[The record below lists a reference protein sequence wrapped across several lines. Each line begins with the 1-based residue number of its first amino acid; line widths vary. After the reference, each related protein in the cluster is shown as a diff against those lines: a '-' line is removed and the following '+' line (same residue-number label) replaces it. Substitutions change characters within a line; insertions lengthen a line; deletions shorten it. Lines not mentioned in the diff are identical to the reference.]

1 LIIKES
7 AKIKSKMTLEDGKQI
22 QNSRSLE
29 SNVGDRVQCNQ
40 CQNYTLVLD
49 VLTSE
54 YVCSTCGCVSNEKI
68 YNNEL
73 TNFEQGEYKDKSRIG
88 MPESLTVSHKGLST
102 LIGLNDTDGRGKM
115 LGPVQKETI
124 QRLRTWNNRS
134 QLNDSISRNLDKA
147 LKYLNNF
154 GDKLY
159 LSPPVMENAAYIYRK
174 AAMRK
179 LAKGRS
185 TVSLVAA
192 SIYAACREISI
203 PKTISDIAYV
213 CNIPSKEIMSHYK
226 LILKELSLKIPVI
239 QGIDYVTLISN
250 RLKLTEKTKRE
261 ALRIFSLVQHSRI
274 SIGKNPRAFA
284 GAIIYIAS
292 QDCNEFLRQV
302 EVCQVADIS
311 TVSLRKRCKE
321 IKTILNNQQ

>member
-1 LIIKES
+1 
-7 AKIKSKMTLEDGKQI
+7 MTLEDGKQI

-40 CQNYTLVLD
+40 CQNHTLVLD

-54 YVCSTCGCVSNEKI
+54 YVCSTCGCVSNEEI

-73 TNFEQGEYKDKSRIG
+73 TNFEKGEYKDKSRIG

-250 RLKLTEKTKRE
+250 RLKLTEKTKRQ

>member
-1 LIIKES
+1 MALKIGKE
-7 AKIKSKMTLEDGKQI
+7 I
-22 QNSRSLE
+22 QDDESVK
-29 SNVGDRVQCNQ
+29 SNVGNGVQCNQ

-49 VLTSE
+49 VLSSE
-54 YVCSTCGCVSNEKI
+54 YVCSSCGCVSSEKI

-73 TNFEQGEYKDKSRIG
+73 SYFEKSEYEDKSRMG

-115 LGPVQKETI
+115 LNPGQKETI

-159 LSPPVMENAAYIYRK
+159 LSPAVMENAAYIYRK
-174 AAMRK
+174 AAIRK

-192 SIYAACREISI
+192 SIYAACREIAI

-213 CNIPSKEIMSHYK
+213 CNLPTKEIMSHYK

-250 RLKLTEKTKRE
+250 RLKLTERTKRE

-321 IKTILNNQQ
+321 IKTILDNQQVNNEIS

>member
-1 LIIKES
+1 
-7 AKIKSKMTLEDGKQI
+7 MTLEDGKQI
-22 QNSRSLE
+22 QNSEPLE
-29 SNVGDRVQCNQ
+29 SSVHDRVQCNQ
-40 CQNYTLVLD
+40 CLNYTLVLD
-49 VLTSE
+49 VLSSE

-73 TNFEQGEYKDKSRIG
+73 TNFEKGEYKDKSRIG

-102 LIGLNDTDGRGKM
+102 LIGLNDTDGRGK
-115 LGPVQKETI
+115 LLDPVQKETI

-321 IKTILNNQQ
+321 IKTILDNQQ

>member
-1 LIIKES
+1 MNVLKLRV
-7 AKIKSKMTLEDGKQI
+7 KMTLEDGEQI

-29 SNVGDRVQCNQ
+29 SGVGDRVQCNQ

-49 VLTSE
+49 VLSSE
-54 YVCSTCGCVSNEKI
+54 YVCSSCGCVSNEKI

-73 TNFEQGEYKDKSRIG
+73 TNFEKGEYKDKSRIG

-115 LGPVQKETI
+115 LDPVQKETI

-147 LKYLNNF
+147 LKFLNNF

-159 LSPPVMENAAYIYRK
+159 LSPAVMENAAYIYRK

-292 QDCNEFLRQV
+292 QDSNEFLRQV

-321 IKTILNNQQ
+321 IKTILDNQQ

>member
-1 LIIKES
+1 MNLLKLGV
-7 AKIKSKMTLEDGKQI
+7 KMTLEDGRQI
-22 QNSRSLE
+22 QDSRSLE

-49 VLTSE
+49 VLSSE

-73 TNFEQGEYKDKSRIG
+73 TNFEKGEYKDKSRIG

-115 LGPVQKETI
+115 LDPIQKETI

-174 AAMRK
+174 AAIRK

-321 IKTILNNQQ
+321 IKTILDNQH

>member
-1 LIIKES
+1 MALENIKHVRNNE
-7 AKIKSKMTLEDGKQI
+7 
-22 QNSRSLE
+22 SLE
-29 SNVGDRVQCNQ
+29 SNPANKLQCTQ
-40 CQNYTLVLD
+40 CQNHTLVLD
-49 VLTSE
+49 VLSSE

-68 YNNEL
+68 YNNDL
-73 TNFEQGEYKDKSRIG
+73 TYFDKGEYKDKSRIG
-88 MPESLTVSHKGLST
+88 MPESLTISHKGLST

-115 LGPVQKETI
+115 LDPVQKETI

-159 LSPPVMENAAYIYRK
+159 LSPAVMENAAYIYRK

-203 PKTISDIAYV
+203 PKTISDIANV

-261 ALRIFSLVQHSRI
+261 AIRIFSLVQYSRI

-321 IKTILNNQQ
+321 IKAILDGQQ

>member
-1 LIIKES
+1 
-7 AKIKSKMTLEDGKQI
+7 MTLEDGRQI
-22 QNSRSLE
+22 QDIRSLE

-49 VLTSE
+49 VLSSE

-73 TNFEQGEYKDKSRIG
+73 TNFEKGEYKDKSRIG

-115 LGPVQKETI
+115 LDPIQKETI

-174 AAMRK
+174 AAIRK

-321 IKTILNNQQ
+321 IKTILDNQQ

>member
-1 LIIKES
+1 MSLENIKHVRNN
-7 AKIKSKMTLEDGKQI
+7 G
-22 QNSRSLE
+22 SLE
-29 SNVGDRVQCNQ
+29 SNPANKVQCTQ

-49 VLTSE
+49 VLSSE

-68 YNNEL
+68 YNNDL
-73 TNFEQGEYKDKSRIG
+73 PYFEKGEYKDKSRTG

-115 LGPVQKETI
+115 LDPVQKETI

-159 LSPPVMENAAYIYRK
+159 LSPAVMENAAYIYRK
-174 AAMRK
+174 AAIRK

-203 PKTISDIAYV
+203 PKTISDIANV

-261 ALRIFSLVQHSRI
+261 AIRIFSLVQHSRI

-321 IKTILNNQQ
+321 IKTILDSQQ

>member
-1 LIIKES
+1 MS
-7 AKIKSKMTLEDGKQI
+7 LENSKQI
-22 QNSRSLE
+22 RNNDSSHSSAINRI
-29 SNVGDRVQCNQ
+29 QCNQ

-49 VLTSE
+49 VLSSE

-68 YNNEL
+68 YNSDLPYLEK
-73 TNFEQGEYKDKSRIG
+73 GEFKDKSRIG
-88 MPESLTVSHKGLST
+88 MPESLTVNHKGLST
-102 LIGLNDTDGRGKM
+102 LIGLNDMDGRGKM
-115 LGPVQKETI
+115 LDPIQKETI

-159 LSPPVMENAAYIYRK
+159 LSPAVMENAAYIYRK
-174 AAMRK
+174 AAIRK

-203 PKTISDIAYV
+203 PKTISDIANV

-261 ALRIFSLVQHSRI
+261 ALRIYSLVQHSRI

-292 QDCNEFLRQV
+292 QDSNEFLRQV
-302 EVCQVADIS
+302 EVCQIADIS

-321 IKTILNNQQ
+321 IKNILDSQ

>member
-1 LIIKES
+1 
-7 AKIKSKMTLEDGKQI
+7 M
-22 QNSRSLE
+22 SLE
-29 SNVGDRVQCNQ
+29 NIKHVRNNGSLGSNPANKVQCTQ

-49 VLTSE
+49 VLSSE

-68 YNNEL
+68 YNNDL
-73 TNFEQGEYKDKSRIG
+73 PYFEKGEYKDKSRTG

-115 LGPVQKETI
+115 LDPVQKETI

-159 LSPPVMENAAYIYRK
+159 LSPAVMENAAYIYRK

-203 PKTISDIAYV
+203 PKTISDIANI

-261 ALRIFSLVQHSRI
+261 AIRIFSLVQHSRI

-321 IKTILNNQQ
+321 IKTILDSQQ

>member
-1 LIIKES
+1 MSLENIKHVRNN
-7 AKIKSKMTLEDGKQI
+7 G
-22 QNSRSLE
+22 SLE
-29 SNVGDRVQCNQ
+29 SNPANKVQCTQ

-49 VLTSE
+49 VLSSE

-68 YNNEL
+68 YNNDL
-73 TNFEQGEYKDKSRIG
+73 PNFEKGEYKDKSRTG
-88 MPESLTVSHKGLST
+88 MPESLTISHKGLST

-115 LGPVQKETI
+115 LDPVQKETI

-159 LSPPVMENAAYIYRK
+159 LSPAVMENAAYIYRK

-203 PKTISDIAYV
+203 PKTISDIANV

-261 ALRIFSLVQHSRI
+261 AIRIFSLVQHSRI

-321 IKTILNNQQ
+321 IKTILDSQQ

>member
-1 LIIKES
+1 
-7 AKIKSKMTLEDGKQI
+7 MTFNEGKQI
-22 QNSRSLE
+22 QNKGSLE
-29 SNVGDRVQCNQ
+29 QNAGNRVQCKQ
-40 CQNYTLVLD
+40 CQNTTLVLD
-49 VLTSE
+49 VLSSE
-54 YVCSTCGCVSNEKI
+54 YVCSSCGCVSNEKI

-73 TNFEQGEYKDKSRIG
+73 AYFEKGEYNDKSRLG

-102 LIGLNDTDGRGKM
+102 LIGLNDTDVRGKV
-115 LGPVQKETI
+115 LDPVQKETI

-134 QLNDSISRNLDKA
+134 QLSDSISRNLDKA

-159 LSPPVMENAAYIYRK
+159 LSPAVMENAAYIYRK
-174 AAMRK
+174 AAIRK

-185 TVSLVAA
+185 TISLVAA

-226 LILKELSLKIPVI
+226 LILKELSLNIPII

-321 IKTILNNQQ
+321 IKTILDNQL

>member
-1 LIIKES
+1 
-7 AKIKSKMTLEDGKQI
+7 MTLEDGKQI
-22 QNSRSLE
+22 QDSRSWE

>member
-73 TNFEQGEYKDKSRIG
+73 TNFEKGEYKDKSRIG

-115 LGPVQKETI
+115 LGAVQKETI

-250 RLKLTEKTKRE
+250 RLKLTEKTKRQ

>member
-1 LIIKES
+1 MALENIKHVRNNE
-7 AKIKSKMTLEDGKQI
+7 
-22 QNSRSLE
+22 SLE
-29 SNVGDRVQCNQ
+29 SNPANKVQCTQ

-49 VLTSE
+49 VLSSE

-68 YNNEL
+68 YNNDL
-73 TNFEQGEYKDKSRIG
+73 PCFEKGEYKDKSRIG
-88 MPESLTVSHKGLST
+88 MPESLTISHKGLST

-115 LGPVQKETI
+115 LDPVQKETI

-159 LSPPVMENAAYIYRK
+159 LNPAVMENAAYIYRK

-203 PKTISDIAYV
+203 PKTISDIANV

-261 ALRIFSLVQHSRI
+261 AIRIFSLVQHSRI

-321 IKTILNNQQ
+321 IKTILDSQQ

>member
-1 LIIKES
+1 
-7 AKIKSKMTLEDGKQI
+7 MTLEDGKQI

-73 TNFEQGEYKDKSRIG
+73 TNFEKGEYKDKSRIG
-88 MPESLTVSHKGLST
+88 MPESLTVNHKGLST

-115 LGPVQKETI
+115 LDPVQKETI

-302 EVCQVADIS
+302 EVCQIADIS

-321 IKTILNNQQ
+321 IKTILDNQQ

>member
-1 LIIKES
+1 MNVLKLRV
-7 AKIKSKMTLEDGKQI
+7 KMTLEDGKHI
-22 QNSRSLE
+22 QNSSSLE

-49 VLTSE
+49 VLSSE

-73 TNFEQGEYKDKSRIG
+73 TNFEKGEYKDKSRIG

-115 LGPVQKETI
+115 LDPVQKETI

-147 LKYLNNF
+147 LKFLNNF

-159 LSPPVMENAAYIYRK
+159 LSPAVMENAAYIYRK

-292 QDCNEFLRQV
+292 QDSNEFLRQV

-321 IKTILNNQQ
+321 IKTILDNQQ

>member
-1 LIIKES
+1 
-7 AKIKSKMTLEDGKQI
+7 MTLEDGKHI
-22 QNSRSLE
+22 QNKGPIE
-29 SNVGDRVQCNQ
+29 SNGGNRVQCVQ

-49 VLTSE
+49 VLSSE

-68 YNNEL
+68 YNNDL
-73 TNFEQGEYKDKSRIG
+73 TYFEKGEYKDKSRIG

-115 LGPVQKETI
+115 LDPVQRETI

-159 LSPPVMENAAYIYRK
+159 LSPAVMENAAYIYRK

-239 QGIDYVTLISN
+239 QGMDYVTLISN

-261 ALRIFSLVQHSRI
+261 AIRIFSLVQHSRI

-321 IKTILNNQQ
+321 IKTILDSQ

>member
-22 QNSRSLE
+22 QNSRSWE

>member
-1 LIIKES
+1 
-7 AKIKSKMTLEDGKQI
+7 MTLNEGKQI
-22 QNSRSLE
+22 QNKGSLGQNAGNRLE
-29 SNVGDRVQCNQ
+29 CKQ
-40 CQNYTLVLD
+40 CQNTTLVLD
-49 VLTSE
+49 VLSSE
-54 YVCSTCGCVSNEKI
+54 YVCSTCGCVSSEKI

-73 TNFEQGEYKDKSRIG
+73 AYFEKSEYNDKSRLG

-102 LIGLNDTDGRGKM
+102 LIGLNDTDVRGKV
-115 LGPVQKETI
+115 LDPVQKETI

-134 QLNDSISRNLDKA
+134 QLSDSISRNLDKA

-159 LSPPVMENAAYIYRK
+159 LSPAVMENAAYIYRK
-174 AAMRK
+174 AAIRK

-185 TVSLVAA
+185 TISLVAA

-203 PKTISDIAYV
+203 PKTISDIAFV

-226 LILKELSLKIPVI
+226 LILKELSLNIPVI

-250 RLKLTEKTKRE
+250 RLRLTEKTKRE

-321 IKTILNNQQ
+321 IKTILDNQL

>member
-1 LIIKES
+1 MNVLKLRV
-7 AKIKSKMTLEDGKQI
+7 KMTLENGKHI

-49 VLTSE
+49 VLSSE

-73 TNFEQGEYKDKSRIG
+73 TNFEKGEYKDKSRIG

-115 LGPVQKETI
+115 LDPVQKETI

-147 LKYLNNF
+147 LKFLNNF

-159 LSPPVMENAAYIYRK
+159 LSPAVMENAAYIYRK

-226 LILKELSLKIPVI
+226 LILKELSLKMPVI

-292 QDCNEFLRQV
+292 QDSNEFLRQV

-321 IKTILNNQQ
+321 IKTILDNQQ

>member
-1 LIIKES
+1 
-7 AKIKSKMTLEDGKQI
+7 MTLENGKQI
-22 QNSRSLE
+22 QNDE
-29 SNVGDRVQCNQ
+29 PVKSNVGNGVQCNQ

-49 VLTSE
+49 VISSE

-73 TNFEQGEYKDKSRIG
+73 SNFEKSEYKDKSRIG

-115 LGPVQKETI
+115 LDPAQKETI

-159 LSPPVMENAAYIYRK
+159 LSPAVMENAAYIYRK
-174 AAMRK
+174 AAIRK

-192 SIYAACREISI
+192 SIYAACREIAI

-213 CNIPSKEIMSHYK
+213 CNLPSKEIMSHYK

-321 IKTILNNQQ
+321 IKTILDSQQVSNEIS

>member
-1 LIIKES
+1 MNVL
-7 AKIKSKMTLEDGKQI
+7 KSTVKMTLEDSKHI
-22 QNSRSLE
+22 QNSRSFE
-29 SNVGDRVQCNQ
+29 SNVGNRVQCNQ

-49 VLTSE
+49 VLSSE

-73 TNFEQGEYKDKSRIG
+73 TNFEKGEYKDKSRIG

-115 LGPVQKETI
+115 LDPVQKESI

-159 LSPPVMENAAYIYRK
+159 LSPAVMENAAYIYRK

-203 PKTISDIAYV
+203 PKTISDIACV

-261 ALRIFSLVQHSRI
+261 ALRIFLLVQHSRI

-292 QDCNEFLRQV
+292 QDSNEFLRQV

-321 IKTILNNQQ
+321 IKTILDNQQ

>member
-1 LIIKES
+1 MALKIGKE
-7 AKIKSKMTLEDGKQI
+7 I
-22 QNSRSLE
+22 QDDESVK
-29 SNVGDRVQCNQ
+29 SNVGNGVQCNQ

-49 VLTSE
+49 VLSSE
-54 YVCSTCGCVSNEKI
+54 YVCSSCGCVSSEKI

-73 TNFEQGEYKDKSRIG
+73 SYFEKSEYKDKSRMG

-115 LGPVQKETI
+115 LDPGQKETI

-159 LSPPVMENAAYIYRK
+159 LSPAVMENAAYIYRK
-174 AAMRK
+174 AAIRK

-192 SIYAACREISI
+192 SIYAACREIAI

-213 CNIPSKEIMSHYK
+213 CNLPTKEIMSHYK

-250 RLKLTEKTKRE
+250 RLKLTERTKRE

-321 IKTILNNQQ
+321 IKTILDNQQVKNEIS

>member
-1 LIIKES
+1 MIIKES

-22 QNSRSLE
+22 QNSRSWE

-321 IKTILNNQQ
+321 IKTILDNQQ

>member
-1 LIIKES
+1 
-7 AKIKSKMTLEDGKQI
+7 MTFNEGKQI
-22 QNSRSLE
+22 QNKGSLE
-29 SNVGDRVQCNQ
+29 QNAGNRVQCKQ
-40 CQNYTLVLD
+40 CQNTTLVLD
-49 VLTSE
+49 VLSSE

-73 TNFEQGEYKDKSRIG
+73 AYFEKGEYNDKSTLG

-102 LIGLNDTDGRGKM
+102 LIGLNDTDVRGKV
-115 LGPVQKETI
+115 LDPVQKETI

-134 QLNDSISRNLDKA
+134 QLSDSISRNLDKA

-159 LSPPVMENAAYIYRK
+159 LSPAVMENAAYIYRK
-174 AAMRK
+174 AAIRK

-185 TVSLVAA
+185 TISLVAA

-226 LILKELSLKIPVI
+226 LILKELSLNIPVI

-321 IKTILNNQQ
+321 IKTILDNQL

>member
-1 LIIKES
+1 MSLENIKHVRNN
-7 AKIKSKMTLEDGKQI
+7 G
-22 QNSRSLE
+22 SLE
-29 SNVGDRVQCNQ
+29 SNPANKVQCTQ

-49 VLTSE
+49 VLSSE

-68 YNNEL
+68 YNNDL
-73 TNFEQGEYKDKSRIG
+73 PYFEKGEYKDKSRTG
-88 MPESLTVSHKGLST
+88 MPESLTISHKGLST

-115 LGPVQKETI
+115 LDPVQKETI

-159 LSPPVMENAAYIYRK
+159 LSPAVMENAAYIYRK

-203 PKTISDIAYV
+203 PKTISDIANV

-261 ALRIFSLVQHSRI
+261 AIRIFSLVQHSRI

-284 GAIIYIAS
+284 GAIIYIAA

-321 IKTILNNQQ
+321 IKTILDSQQ

>member
-1 LIIKES
+1 M
-7 AKIKSKMTLEDGKQI
+7 ALENSKQI
-22 QNSRSLE
+22 RNDDSIESSTTNRIQCSQCLSNS
-29 SNVGDRVQCNQ
+29 
-40 CQNYTLVLD
+40 LVLD
-49 VLTSE
+49 VLSSE

-68 YNNEL
+68 YNNDL
-73 TNFEQGEYKDKSRIG
+73 PYFEKGEYKDKSRIG
-88 MPESLTVSHKGLST
+88 MPESLTISHKGLST

-115 LGPVQKETI
+115 LDPVQKETI

-134 QLNDSISRNLDKA
+134 QLNDSLSRNLDKA

-159 LSPPVMENAAYIYRK
+159 LNPAVMENAAYIYRK
-174 AAMRK
+174 AAIRK

-192 SIYAACREISI
+192 SIYAACREISV
-203 PKTISDIAYV
+203 PKTISDIANV

-261 ALRIFSLVQHSRI
+261 AIRIYSLVQHSRI

-302 EVCQVADIS
+302 EVCQIADIS

-321 IKTILNNQQ
+321 IKNILDSKQ

>member
-1 LIIKES
+1 MALKIGKE
-7 AKIKSKMTLEDGKQI
+7 I
-22 QNSRSLE
+22 QDDESVK
-29 SNVGDRVQCNQ
+29 SNVGNGVQCNQ

-49 VLTSE
+49 VLSSE
-54 YVCSTCGCVSNEKI
+54 YVCSSCGCVSSEKI

-73 TNFEQGEYKDKSRIG
+73 SYFEKSEYKDKSRIG

-115 LGPVQKETI
+115 LDPGQKETI

-159 LSPPVMENAAYIYRK
+159 LSPAVMENAAYIYRK
-174 AAMRK
+174 AAIRK

-192 SIYAACREISI
+192 SIYAACREIAI

-213 CNIPSKEIMSHYK
+213 CNLPTKEIMSHYK

-250 RLKLTEKTKRE
+250 RLKLTERTKRE

-321 IKTILNNQQ
+321 IKTILDSQQVNNEIS

>member
-1 LIIKES
+1 
-7 AKIKSKMTLEDGKQI
+7 MTFNEGKQI
-22 QNSRSLE
+22 QNKGSIGQNPGNRRE
-29 SNVGDRVQCNQ
+29 CKQ
-40 CQNYTLVLD
+40 CQNTTLVLD
-49 VLTSE
+49 VLSSE
-54 YVCSTCGCVSNEKI
+54 YVCSTCGCVSSEKI

-73 TNFEQGEYKDKSRIG
+73 AYFEKGEYNDKSRLG

-102 LIGLNDTDGRGKM
+102 LIGLNDTDVRGKV
-115 LGPVQKETI
+115 LDPVQKETI

-134 QLNDSISRNLDKA
+134 QLSDSISRNLDKA

-159 LSPPVMENAAYIYRK
+159 LSPAVMENAAYIYRK
-174 AAMRK
+174 AAIRK

-185 TVSLVAA
+185 TISLVAA

-226 LILKELSLKIPVI
+226 LILKELSLNIPVI

-250 RLKLTEKTKRE
+250 RLRLTEKTKRE

-321 IKTILNNQQ
+321 IKTILDNQL

>member
-1 LIIKES
+1 M
-7 AKIKSKMTLEDGKQI
+7 ALENSKQI
-22 QNSRSLE
+22 RNNDSIE
-29 SNVGDRVQCNQ
+29 SSTSNRIQCKQ
-40 CQNYTLVLD
+40 CQSYSLVLD
-49 VLTSE
+49 VLSSE

-68 YNNEL
+68 YNNDL
-73 TNFEQGEYKDKSRIG
+73 PYFEKGEYNDKSRIG
-88 MPESLTVSHKGLST
+88 MPESLTMSHKGLST

-115 LGPVQKETI
+115 LDPVQKETI

-134 QLNDSISRNLDKA
+134 QLNDSLSRNLDKA

-159 LSPPVMENAAYIYRK
+159 LNPAVMENAAYIYRK
-174 AAMRK
+174 AAILK

-185 TVSLVAA
+185 TVSVVAA
-192 SIYAACREISI
+192 SIYAACREISV
-203 PKTISDIAYV
+203 PKTISDIANV

-250 RLKLTEKTKRE
+250 RLKLAEKTKRE
-261 ALRIFSLVQHSRI
+261 ALRIYSLVQHSRI

-302 EVCQVADIS
+302 EVCQIADIS

-321 IKTILNNQQ
+321 IKNILDSQQ

>member
-1 LIIKES
+1 
-7 AKIKSKMTLEDGKQI
+7 MVLENGKQI
-22 QNSRSLE
+22 QNDESVK
-29 SNVGDRVQCNQ
+29 SNVDNGVQCNQ
-40 CQNYTLVLD
+40 CQKYTLVLD
-49 VLTSE
+49 VISSE

-73 TNFEQGEYKDKSRIG
+73 SNFEKSEYKDKSRIG

-115 LGPVQKETI
+115 LDPAQKETI

-159 LSPPVMENAAYIYRK
+159 LSPAVMENAAYIYRK
-174 AAMRK
+174 AAIRK

-185 TVSLVAA
+185 TISLVAA
-192 SIYAACREISI
+192 SIYAACREIAI

-213 CNIPSKEIMSHYK
+213 CNLPTKEIMSHYK

-239 QGIDYVTLISN
+239 QGVDYVTIISN

-321 IKTILNNQQ
+321 IKTILDSQQVSNEIS

>member
-1 LIIKES
+1 MALENIKHVRNN
-7 AKIKSKMTLEDGKQI
+7 G
-22 QNSRSLE
+22 SLE
-29 SNVGDRVQCNQ
+29 SNQADRVQCTQ

-49 VLTSE
+49 VLSSE

-68 YNNEL
+68 YNNDL
-73 TNFEQGEYKDKSRIG
+73 PYFEKGEYKDKSRMG

-115 LGPVQKETI
+115 LDPVQKETI

-159 LSPPVMENAAYIYRK
+159 LNPAVMENAAYIYRK

-203 PKTISDIAYV
+203 PKTISDIANV

-239 QGIDYVTLISN
+239 QGIDYLTLISN

-261 ALRIFSLVQHSRI
+261 AIRIFSLVQHSRI

-302 EVCQVADIS
+302 EICQVADIS

-321 IKTILNNQQ
+321 IKTILEGKQ

>member
-1 LIIKES
+1 
-7 AKIKSKMTLEDGKQI
+7 MTLEDGKQI
-22 QNSRSLE
+22 QDSRSWE

-174 AAMRK
+174 AAIRK

-250 RLKLTEKTKRE
+250 RLKLAEKTKRE
-261 ALRIFSLVQHSRI
+261 ALRIFSVVQHSRI

-321 IKTILNNQQ
+321 IKTILDNQQ

>member
-1 LIIKES
+1 MSLENIKHVRNN
-7 AKIKSKMTLEDGKQI
+7 G
-22 QNSRSLE
+22 SLE
-29 SNVGDRVQCNQ
+29 SNPANKVQCTQ

-49 VLTSE
+49 VLSSE

-68 YNNEL
+68 YNNDL
-73 TNFEQGEYKDKSRIG
+73 SYFEKGEYKDKSRTG

-115 LGPVQKETI
+115 LDPVQKETI

-159 LSPPVMENAAYIYRK
+159 LSPAVMENAAYIYRK

-203 PKTISDIAYV
+203 PKTISDIANV

-261 ALRIFSLVQHSRI
+261 AIRIFSLVQHSRI

-284 GAIIYIAS
+284 GAIIYIAA

-321 IKTILNNQQ
+321 IKTILDSQQ

>member
-1 LIIKES
+1 MNLLKLGV
-7 AKIKSKMTLEDGKQI
+7 KMTLEDGRQI
-22 QNSRSLE
+22 QDNRSLE

-49 VLTSE
+49 VLSSE

-73 TNFEQGEYKDKSRIG
+73 TNFEKGEYKDKSRIG

-115 LGPVQKETI
+115 LDPVQKETI

-174 AAMRK
+174 AAIRK

-321 IKTILNNQQ
+321 IKTILDNQQ

>member
-1 LIIKES
+1 
-7 AKIKSKMTLEDGKQI
+7 MTFNEGKQI
-22 QNSRSLE
+22 QNKGSLE
-29 SNVGDRVQCNQ
+29 QNAGNRVQCKQ
-40 CQNYTLVLD
+40 CQNTTLVLD
-49 VLTSE
+49 VLSSE

-73 TNFEQGEYKDKSRIG
+73 AYFEKGEYNDKSRLG

-102 LIGLNDTDGRGKM
+102 LIGLNDTDVRGKV
-115 LGPVQKETI
+115 LDPVQKETI

-134 QLNDSISRNLDKA
+134 QLSDSISRNLDKA

-159 LSPPVMENAAYIYRK
+159 LSPAVMENAAYIYRK
-174 AAMRK
+174 AAIRK

-185 TVSLVAA
+185 TISLVAA

-226 LILKELSLKIPVI
+226 LILKELSLNIPVI

-250 RLKLTEKTKRE
+250 RLRLTEKTKRE

-321 IKTILNNQQ
+321 IKTILDNQL

>member
-1 LIIKES
+1 
-7 AKIKSKMTLEDGKQI
+7 MTFNEGKQI
-22 QNSRSLE
+22 QNKGSLE
-29 SNVGDRVQCNQ
+29 QNAGNRVQCKQ
-40 CQNYTLVLD
+40 CQNTTLVLD
-49 VLTSE
+49 VLSSE
-54 YVCSTCGCVSNEKI
+54 YVCSTRGCVSNEKI

-73 TNFEQGEYKDKSRIG
+73 AYFEKGEYNDKSRLG

-102 LIGLNDTDGRGKM
+102 LIGLNDTDVRGKV
-115 LGPVQKETI
+115 LDPVQKETI

-134 QLNDSISRNLDKA
+134 QLSDSISRNLDKA

-159 LSPPVMENAAYIYRK
+159 LSPAVMENAAYIYRK
-174 AAMRK
+174 AAIRK

-185 TVSLVAA
+185 TISLVAA

-226 LILKELSLKIPVI
+226 LILKELSLNIPVI

-250 RLKLTEKTKRE
+250 RLRLTEKTKRE

-321 IKTILNNQQ
+321 IKTILDNQL